1 MAMQE
6 GGRQGNIAEINI
18 TPMIDVLLV
27 LLVIFIIAQPLLQKS
42 IDLQLPVE
50 KESTGSAP
58 LPRIVLEIDAAGNY
72 FLNTKPI
79 PRPELQRY
87 LTEVFHDR
95 PDKIL
100 FIKADGE
107 LIYQDVI
114 AAMDAARGAGI
125 EVLGTVL
132 QQVGRDATQP
142 QLRS

>member
-1 MAMQE
+1 MAMQA

-42 IDLQLPVE
+42 IDLQLPVD
-50 KESTGSAP
+50 KEESGKAP

-72 FLNTKPI
+72 FLNTRPI
-79 PRPELQRY
+79 PGPELQLH
-87 LTEVFHDR
+87 LTEVFQDR

-107 LIYQDVI
+107 LMYQDVI
-114 AAMDAARGAGI
+114 TAMDAARGAGI

-132 QQVGRDATQP
+132 SQVGHEP
-142 QLRS
+142 PNLN